1 MIQLM
6 GVLIMADRVMK
17 KYKAIVEK
25 TVYIA
30 EEVEILAETER
41 QAEEILD
48 DYTVGEDSSNLEVV
62 DTEEQ
67 EVTIDYWS
75 ITSSE
80 ELGVDEFMEYRD
92 NLH

>member
-1 MIQLM
+1 
-6 GVLIMADRVMK
+6 MADHVMK

-48 DYTVGEDSSNLEVV
+48 NYTVGEDSSELEVV

-75 ITSSE
+75 ITSSK

>member
-1 MIQLM
+1 
-6 GVLIMADRVMK
+6 MADHVMK

-48 DYTVGEDSSNLEVV
+48 NYTVGEDSSELEVV

-67 EVTIDYWS
+67 EVTVDYWS

>member
-1 MIQLM
+1 
-6 GVLIMADRVMK
+6 MAEHVMK

-48 DYTVGEDSSNLEVV
+48 NYTVGEDSSELEVV

>member
-1 MIQLM
+1 
-6 GVLIMADRVMK
+6 MADRVMK
-17 KYKAIVEK
+17 KYKALVEK

-48 DYTVGEDSSNLEVV
+48 NYTVGEDSPSLEVV
-62 DTEEQ
+62 ETDEQ

-80 ELGVDEFMEYRD
+80 ELGVDEFMNYRD

>member
-1 MIQLM
+1 
-6 GVLIMADRVMK
+6 MK

-30 EEVEILAETER
+30 EEIEILAETER

-48 DYTVGEDSSNLEVV
+48 NYTVGEDSSNLEVV
-62 DTEEQ
+62 DTDEQ

-75 ITSSE
+75 ITASE
-80 ELGVDEFMEYRD
+80 ELGVDEFMEYREK
-92 NLH
+92 LH

>member
-1 MIQLM
+1 
-6 GVLIMADRVMK
+6 MADHVMK

-25 TVYIA
+25 TIYVA

-48 DYTVGEDSSNLEVV
+48 NYTVGEDSSKLEVV
-62 DTEEQ
+62 ETDEQ

-80 ELGVDEFMEYRD
+80 ELGVDEFMEYREK
-92 NLH
+92 LH